1 MDGPREAWPA
11 LPDLSTIHGQQQFSL
26 LLDICRTVLRTLL
39 LHEKDELILLTV
51 SRSGYLVYWTHVK
64 TFIFDAG

>member
-11 LPDLSTIHGQQQFSL
+11 LPDLSTSHGKQQFGI

-39 LHEKDELILLTV
+39 LHEKDEHILLTV
-51 SRSGYLVYWTHVK
+51 SRSGYIVYWTHVK
-64 TFIFDAG
+64 SLLSDGG